1 MLIDSASM
9 YTPTPLPGG
18 GQAKVRSIFPHSPM
32 LTRQTEINVILSESG
47 QDEDRKRYTV
57 VLTPANKI
65 DMNAIVEYCQGAK
78 QSEKTKDI
86 AASTLY
92 PSWPTR

>member
-1 MLIDSASM
+1 M
-9 YTPTPLPGG
+9 
-18 GQAKVRSIFPHSPM
+18 AKPRYVLLFITLTL

-92 PSWPTR
+92 ASWATR

>member
-18 GQAKVRSIFPHSPM
+18 GQAKVRSPLYHL

>member
-1 MLIDSASM
+1 MIVPRC
-9 YTPTPLPGG
+9 TPPPHFPAV
-18 GQAKVRSIFPHSPM
+18 AKPRYVLLFITLTL